1 MKIISDIHVFVIL
14 RDVCLKINNFKVYII
29 QHGCLVFLHEIHAS
43 SVSP

>member
-1 MKIISDIHVFVIL
+1 MVYSIINGI
-14 RDVCLKINNFKVYII
+14 YII